1 MLDKNLKRELEL
13 YISSRL
19 APDVVEGLLMECCCD
34 APSLADSLDE
44 IEEGFSDR
52 LLGFIR
58 DKGLD
63 EVEVYKRA
71 NLSRQL
77 FSKIRSRR
85 DYQPSK
91 ATVLALSLAMHLSLD
106 ETDSLLESA
115 GFALSR
121 SSRSDIIVE
130 YFIIHHQWN
139 LFSVNEALD
148 AFGERPLMV

>member
-1 MLDKNLKRELEL
+1 
-13 YISSRL
+13 
-19 APDVVEGLLMECCCD
+19 MECCCD

-52 LLGFIR
+52 LLGIIR
-58 DKGLD
+58 EKGLD
-63 EVEVYKRA
+63 EVEVYKKA

-77 FSKIRSRR
+77 FSKIRSRK

-91 ATVLALSLAMHLSLD
+91 ATVLALSLAMRLSLD

-130 YFIIHHQWN
+130 YFITHNQWN
-139 LFSVNEALD
+139 LFNVNEALD